1 MPSLYDELG
10 VSKTASADE
19 IKKAYRKL
27 AQKLHPDKNP
37 GDRKAEARFKAVNN
51 AHQVLSDPKRRAL
64 YDEFGDEGL
73 REGFNAEAARA
84 YRGARSGR
92 ARPGRGGA
100 EELPFDLEGF
110 LRQQGQRGEAGGFGD
125 FFGEMFGGGRRG
137 PRAGSD
143 LASEV
148 TVDFVSAIEGAT
160 LELRVQ
166 EGGTPV
172 KVRVPAGAGDG
183 DKIRVKGQGGPGQAG
198 GPPGDLIVTLKVGPH
213 PFFKR
218 EGLDLQ
224 LELPISVA
232 EAHSGAK
239 VRVPTPAGPVQ
250 LSVPRHAQSG
260 QVLRLKGK
268 GVARKNQQGDLY
280 VRFLVQVPP
289 VDSPELDAAMAVLAS
304 AEQRD
309 LRASLR
315 F

>member
-1 MPSLYDELG
+1 M
-10 VSKTASADE
+10 
-19 IKKAYRKL
+19 
-27 AQKLHPDKNP
+27 
-37 GDRKAEARFKAVNN
+37 
-51 AHQVLSDPKRRAL
+51 
-64 YDEFGDEGL
+64 
-73 REGFNAEAARA
+73 
-84 YRGARSGR
+84 
-92 ARPGRGGA
+92 
-100 EELPFDLEGF
+100 
-110 LRQQGQRGEAGGFGD
+110 
-125 FFGEMFGGGRRG
+125 
-137 PRAGSD
+137 
-143 LASEV
+143 
-148 TVDFVSAIEGAT
+148 DFVSAIEGAT

-218 EGLDLQ
+218 EGLDLE